1 MKPLLL
7 LIGKSGSGKD
17 FISQLFNSR
26 NVVSHTTR
34 EPREGEV
41 NGVNKW
47 FETKDSMKELILRQ
61 VLAYTKIEGNVYC
74 ATIADVEDKDVYI
87 IDPAGVEFFKEQA
100 EIFNYKRP
108 ITVLYIYAVWYK
120 RLYRMIRRDGV
131 SKAVKRFWS
140 DRVTFKNL
148 QYDYKIIN

>member
-7 LIGKSGSGKD
+7 LMGKSGSGKD
-17 FISQLFNSR
+17 FISQLFNSK
-26 NVVSHTTR
+26 NVISHTTR

-41 NGVNKW
+41 NGVSKW
-47 FETKDSMKELILRQ
+47 FETKDSMDDLMIQQ
-61 VLAYTKIEGNVYC
+61 VLAYTEIEGNVYC
-74 ATIADVEDKDVYI
+74 ATIKDVEDKDVYI
-87 IDPAGVEFFKEQA
+87 IDPAGVEFFKGQA

-120 RLYRMIRRDGV
+120 RLYRMVRRDGL

-140 DRVTFKNL
+140 DRATFKIL
-148 QYDYKIIN
+148 QYDYRIKN

>member
-17 FISQLFNSR
+17 FISQLFNSK

-34 EPREGEV
+34 EPRAGEV

-61 VLAYTKIEGNVYC
+61 VLAYTEIEGNVYC

-100 EIFNYKRP
+100 KIFNYKRP
-108 ITVLYIYAVWYK
+108 VTVLYIYAVRYK

-140 DRVTFKNL
+140 DRVTFKIL
-148 QYDYKIIN
+148 QYDYRIKN